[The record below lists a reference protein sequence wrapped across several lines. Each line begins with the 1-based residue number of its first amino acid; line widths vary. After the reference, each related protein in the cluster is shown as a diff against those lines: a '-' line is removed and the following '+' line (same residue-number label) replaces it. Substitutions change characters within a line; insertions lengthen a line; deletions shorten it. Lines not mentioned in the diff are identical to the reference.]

1 MKAHITIRSVMVF
14 GFLSVLTCPAP
25 AIPSACP
32 QTATSS
38 ESSAVDEMLNNAFRP
53 DQPGAAAI
61 VVRKNQVLLRKG
73 YGMADLELKIPIEPD
88 MVFRLGS
95 VTKQFTATA
104 ILMLE
109 ERGKLAVTDPIT
121 KFLPDYPTHGHEITI
136 EHLLTH
142 TSGIRSYTSMPEWQA
157 LWRKDFKLDELIDF
171 FKNQPMD
178 FAPGERWLY
187 DNSGYILLGAVV
199 EKASG
204 QSYEQFLRNNIFD
217 PLGMKH
223 SYYDHTEQIIPRRV
237 KGYQR
242 TAQGY
247 ENAPYLSMTQP
258 YAAGSLASSVD
269 DLATWNSAVWGN
281 KLLKKETMAKAHR
294 VYRLKD
300 GRPTGYGY
308 GWMIAS
314 YEGHRTVEHGGGIH
328 GFATYVLSMPDD
340 DIFVAILT
348 NGSAGPD
355 ASPGMLA
362 MKMAALAVG
371 KPVVDPK
378 PVALRPEQ
386 LQRCVGIYALE
397 DKSEMTI
404 SVDADQLYMRR
415 GAGLRSPL
423 RPVSDLEF
431 FVPNSLTRVV
441 FQADAAG
448 RITGLEVRPRV
459 GTAETAT
466 RTDKTLP
473 SRVEVPIS
481 AQVLEKYA
489 GTYELAPNFNLVM
502 TVEDGKLMTQA
513 TGQQKFQ
520 LYAESETKF
529 FLKIT
534 DAQVEFIRDE
544 AGNVTGLKL
553 YQGGRITPGKR
564 VKQ

>member
-1 MKAHITIRSVMVF
+1 MKTRTTVRSAVIVCF
-14 GFLSVLTCPAP
+14 LCVLSCIGPTVLSVYAQTA
-25 AIPSACP
+25 PSAE
-32 QTATSS
+32 AG
-38 ESSAVDEMLNNAFRP
+38 AIDAMLNKAFRP

-109 ERGKLAVTDPIT
+109 ERGKLSVADPIT
-121 KFLPDYPTHGHEITI
+121 KFLPDYPTQGHEITI

-142 TSGIRSYTSMPEWQA
+142 TSGIRSYTSMPEWQP

-187 DNSGYILLGAVV
+187 DNSGYILLGAIV
-199 EKASG
+199 ERASG
-204 QSYEQFLRNNIFD
+204 QSYEQFLRTNIFD

-242 TAQGY
+242 TAQGF
-247 ENAPYLSMTQP
+247 ENAPYLSMSQP

-269 DLATWNSAVWGN
+269 DLAVWNAAVWGN
-281 KLLKKETMAKAHR
+281 KLLKKETMARAHR

-308 GWMIAS
+308 GWMMAS

-340 DIFVAILT
+340 DVFVAILT

-362 MKMAALAVG
+362 IKMAAIAVG
-371 KPVVDPK
+371 KPVTDPK
-378 PVALRPEQ
+378 PVALKPEQ
-386 LQRCVGIYALE
+386 LQRYVGVYALE
-397 DKSEMTI
+397 DKSEVTVT
-404 SVDADQLYMRR
+404 VDTNQLYLRR
-415 GAGLRSPL
+415 GTGQQSPL
-423 RPVSDLEF
+423 QPVSETEF
-431 FVPNSLTRVV
+431 FVPNTLTRVV

-448 RITGLEVRPRV
+448 RITGLEARPRV
-459 GTAETAT
+459 GMAETAT
-466 RTDKTLP
+466 RTDKALP
-473 SRVEVPIS
+473 SHVEVPIS

-489 GTYELAPNFNLVM
+489 GTYELAPNVNVSM
-502 TVEDGKLMTQA
+502 TVEDGRLMTQI
-513 TGQQKFQ
+513 TGQQKYP
-520 LYAESETKF
+520 LYAESESRF
-529 FLKIT
+529 FLKVV
-534 DAQVEFIRDE
+534 DAQVEFVRDE

-553 YQGGRITPGKR
+553 YQGGRTTAAKR
-564 VKQ
+564 VKP